1 MNVCIIELNDS
12 EIRAGR
18 DAKIILRSPGY
29 AVVRKDR
36 LYTGNDALRLAYLN
50 PRETYNRFWDKLNQ
64 DALQTPASNYR
75 HHADLAYAH
84 LMAIYQQCGKPGEI
98 LFAVPGAYTRDK
110 LALLLGI
117 AGACPFQAVG
127 IVDSAVAA
135 AAAVVDQGRYQHL
148 DIHLHQAVITQL
160 DAAEQITRTKVEV
173 IDDSGLLRI
182 YAAVSA
188 LIADLFIEQ
197 SRFDPHH
204 HAVTE
209 QALYDQLPQRL
220 QTLQHGNEVQFEIHY
235 KNTTHQARLR
245 REQLLARL
253 QPIYEKILQRLA
265 PDRTLLLGDRVNTLP
280 GLTELLPGTEVL
292 SAETV
297 FKGCTE
303 HQVHIRSQGPALNF
317 ITALPV
323 TKQPLIKAANPRAR
337 PIRTDAVTKRPARVT
352 HILSGHQAYPLS
364 REHSYLS
371 AGGAVTASRQDDSL
385 GQIAADG
392 AGQVTVSAA
401 GGHAVFLNGRQV
413 HGGCAV
419 QPGDKLGFSG
429 SDAGFTFICVN

>member
-1 MNVCIIELNDS
+1 MSVCIIELNDS

-29 AVVRKDR
+29 AVVKKDR

-64 DALQTPASNYR
+64 DALQTPAPNYR

-84 LMAIYQQCGKPGEI
+84 LMAIYAQCGKPGEVM
-98 LFAVPGAYTRDK
+98 FAVPGGYTRDK

-127 IVDSAVAA
+127 MVDSAVAA
-135 AAAVVDQGRYQHL
+135 AAAVVDRGQYQHL
-148 DIHLHQAVITQL
+148 DIHLHHALVTQL
-160 DAAEQITRTKVEV
+160 DADQQITRTKVEV
-173 IDDSGLLRI
+173 LDDTGLTRI
-182 YAAVSA
+182 YTAVSA

-209 QALYDQLPQRL
+209 QALYDQLPQCL
-220 QTLQHGNEVQFEIHY
+220 QTLQHGDEVLFEIHY
-235 KNTTHQARLR
+235 KNTTHQARLH

-265 PDRTLLLGDRVNTLP
+265 PNRTLLLGDRVYALP
-280 GLTELLPGTEVL
+280 GLTELLPDTRVL
-292 SAETV
+292 AAETV

-303 HQVHIRSQGPALNF
+303 HQAHIRSKGPALNF

-323 TKQPLIKAANPRAR
+323 TERPSVTAVRAAQPVPAGG
-337 PIRTDAVTKRPARVT
+337 TDGQPRVT
-352 HILSGHQAYPLS
+352 HILSDHQAWPLS
-364 REHSYLS
+364 RNNIYLY

-385 GQIAADG
+385 CQLAADE
-392 AGQVTVSAA
+392 AGQVIITA
-401 GGHAVFLNGRQV
+401 GDSHAVYLNGSQV
-413 HGGCAV
+413 HGSTAV
-419 QPGDKLGFSG
+419 QPGDKLGFSAT
-429 SDAGFTFICVN
+429 DAAFTFIRVN